1 MQGIPPRLHA
11 RHARMQSIPPR
22 LHARSAR
29 MQSIPPR
36 LHARSARMQSNAP
49 QSSALHWG
57 LTRCRAELHA
67 PFGRGPAA
75 WGQFIG
81 LLDY

>member
-1 MQGIPPRLHA
+1 MIFFPTVLLNIKLQA
-11 RHARMQSIPPR
+11 RDC
-22 LHARSAR
+22 
-29 MQSIPPR
+29 
-36 LHARSARMQSNAP
+36 MQSNAP